1 MDDYREQEPMAYKLE
16 TGYFYI
22 QVCDSG
28 YDYTCYDLAYKELDG
43 GQLDNPELKIEVA
56 ASILIEEYFSG
67 ETFKEID
74 AYEMDD
80 IVTYL
85 KNLS

>member
-1 MDDYREQEPMAYKLE
+1 MDDYKEQEPLAYKLE
-16 TGYFYI
+16 AGFFYI

-28 YDYTCYDLAYKELDG
+28 YDYTCYDLEYKEIDG
-43 GQLDNPELKIEVA
+43 GQLDNPELEMEEA
-56 ASILIEEYFSG
+56 AAMLIEEHFSG
-67 ETFKEID
+67 QGYKVID
-74 AYEMDD
+74 AYELDD